1 MNITQ
6 SISISSQYRVCAF
19 AVLITTVI
27 TIASFVITHTAWV
40 LAGDTPTYLSYG
52 LALVIPIVTSLPAI
66 YFLIRTVYQ
75 LQQTHRHLAQLAYT
89 DELTGLANRRN
100 FFIQGRRHLKLGEAS
115 EQPSALLLVDVN
127 NFKPINDTWGH
138 AAGDDALRTIAKA
151 LTTLVRSDDLVARLG
166 GDEFALLR
174 RNTTRHELA
183 DLAAQFRQQLSQA
196 PCEYNGVVLPLTIS
210 IGMSDTTQAASIE
223 ALLHISDMALYA
235 AKEEHYRQTTIPG
248 ESSNPK
254 HAHCQL
260 CPIV

>member
-6 SISISSQYRVCAF
+6 SIHISSQYRVCAF

-27 TIASFVITHTAWV
+27 TIASLVITHMALV

-66 YFLIRTVYQ
+66 YFLIRAVYQ
-75 LQQTHRHLAQLAYT
+75 LQQTHRHLVQLAYT
-89 DELTGLANRRN
+89 DELTALANRRN
-100 FFIQGRRHLKLGEAS
+100 FFIQGRRLLKIGQANERAA
-115 EQPSALLLVDVN
+115 ALLLLDVN
-127 NFKPINDTWGH
+127 HFKPINDTWGH

-151 LTTLVRSDDLVARLG
+151 LTTLARSDDLVARLG

-174 RNTTRHELA
+174 LNTTRHELTL
-183 DLAAQFRQQLSQA
+183 LAAQLRQQLSQA

-235 AKEEHYRQTTIPG
+235 AKEEHHRQTTIAG

-254 HAHCQL
+254 PTHSQL
-260 CPIV
+260 CPTV